1 MLYAGKWKVTFNAP
15 VVLGFTIFCFL
26 ALVLNW
32 MTKGETNLLLFS
44 TYRSSIVN
52 PMTYL
57 RMFTHVL
64 GHANWEHF
72 IGNMTLF
79 LVIGPMLEEKYG
91 SQKLL
96 SVILVTAFVT
106 GIANTLLFPNTR
118 LLGASGIVFAMIL
131 MSSMTSMREG
141 EIPLTFILVAV
152 IYLGEQIYAGIFVRD
167 NVSNLTHILGGIV
180 GAVMGYSLGKKNI

>member
-1 MLYAGKWKVTFNAP
+1 MLNAGKWKVTFNAP

>member
-1 MLYAGKWKVTFNAP
+1 MRDGKKLKVTFNAP
-15 VVLGFTIFCFL
+15 VVLGFSILCFL
-26 ALVLNW
+26 ALVLSWVTGGGSN
-32 MTKGETNLLLFS
+32 TLLFS
-44 TYRSSIVN
+44 AYRSSLTN
-52 PMTYL
+52 PLTYL
-57 RMFTHVL
+57 RLFTHVL

-72 IGNMTLF
+72 IGNITLL

-91 SQKLL
+91 SQNLL
-96 SVILVTAFVT
+96 VVMLITAFVT
-106 GIANTLLFPNTR
+106 GAANMLLFPNTM

-152 IYLGEQIYAGIFVRD
+152 IYLGEQIYDGIFVRD

-180 GAVMGYSLGKKNI
+180 GAVMGYTLGKKNT

>member
-1 MLYAGKWKVTFNAP
+1 MLNAGKWKVTFNAP
-15 VVLGFTIFCFL
+15 VVLGFTILCFL

>member
-1 MLYAGKWKVTFNAP
+1 MLNAGKWKVTFNAP

-32 MTKGETNLLLFS
+32 LTKGETNLLLFS

>member
-1 MLYAGKWKVTFNAP
+1 MLNTGKWKVTFNAP
-15 VVLGFTIFCFL
+15 VVLGFTILCFL

-32 MTKGETNLLLFS
+32 LTKGETNLLLFS

>member
-1 MLYAGKWKVTFNAP
+1 MLNAGKWKVTFNAP
-15 VVLGFTIFCFL
+15 VVLGFTILCFL

-32 MTKGETNLLLFS
+32 LTKGETNLLLFS

-167 NVSNLTHILGGIV
+167 NVSNLTHILG
-180 GAVMGYSLGKKNI
+180 

>member
-1 MLYAGKWKVTFNAP
+1 MLNAGKWKVTFNAP

-32 MTKGETNLLLFS
+32 LTKGETNLLLFS

-167 NVSNLTHILGGIV
+167 NVSNLTQILGGIV